1 MRETSPLNFQRT
13 LLLLGRLALGV
24 VFLYAA
30 YAKLS
35 PAGSKLFT
43 VSSLRV
49 SAGTL
54 GISISFFAVQ
64 IDSFRLLPLWA
75 VNAFAH
81 TLPFL
86 ELLLGLLLLAGW
98 QLRWV
103 SGFTSLLLLGFF
115 SVMVRTYAKG
125 LEINCGCFGPGEA
138 LGVKTLLRDG
148 LLAALA
154 ITTTFIAFRAK
165 RGPHPWAAP
174 LEDVPAK

>member
-35 PAGSKLFT
+35 PAGSNLFT

-75 VNAFAH
+75 VNALAH

-86 ELLLGLLLLAGW
+86 ELLLGLLPRRPARGFGHYNHGHRFSRQARAASLGCAAGG
-98 QLRWV
+98 RA
-103 SGFTSLLLLGFF
+103 G
-115 SVMVRTYAKG
+115 
-125 LEINCGCFGPGEA
+125 EIAPSAIGEA
-138 LGVKTLLRDG
+138 ALF
-148 LLAALA
+148 AAGGSRRK
-154 ITTTFIAFRAK
+154 I
-165 RGPHPWAAP
+165 
-174 LEDVPAK
+174 